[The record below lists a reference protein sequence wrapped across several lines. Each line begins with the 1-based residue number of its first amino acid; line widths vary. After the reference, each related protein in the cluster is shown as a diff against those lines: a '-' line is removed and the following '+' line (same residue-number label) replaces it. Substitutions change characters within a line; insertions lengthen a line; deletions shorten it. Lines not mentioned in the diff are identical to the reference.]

1 MKERDLIVSA
11 LTYMMDPPFQ
21 RLLPKLHYKTLFYF
35 HHRHAELSTVL
46 WGILKAVKNC
56 QRPQEQLQEPT
67 CTALEV
73 GTEAPHPSDPANASL
88 E

>member
-11 LTYMMDPPFQ
+11 LTYMMDSPFQ

-56 QRPQEQLQEPT
+56 QRPQNNFKNPP
-67 CTALEV
+67 AL
-73 GTEAPHPSDPANASL
+73 PL
-88 E
+88 R